1 MTYFHHYQISFA
13 AFGALQLAL
22 LVLWVRPSAIKTR
35 TTVPTTTVS
44 VIGSLLFCLLSY
56 TEHLHSVQP
65 SLLLNVYLF
74 VTLLFDIARART
86 LWLRQYNHYNE
97 VITIVFTATVALKA
111 VILLLE
117 AVEKRWIL
125 QPKYKAYPPE
135 AVSGIYNRSFFWWL
149 NQLFQRGF
157 SKLLFIDD
165 LFTLDKHL
173 AAEYLQERLQGA
185 WDKGLSPAL
194 IHTAF
199 TWLRADS
206 VYN

>member
-1 MTYFHHYQISFA
+1 MA

-35 TTVPTTTVS
+35 TTVPITIVS
-44 VIGSLLFCLLSY
+44 VVGSLLFCLLSY
-56 TEHLHSVQP
+56 TEHVHSVQP
-65 SLLLNVYLF
+65 SLLLNVYLL

-86 LWLRQYNHYNE
+86 LWLRNYNHYNE
-97 VITIVFTATVALKA
+97 LIAIVFTATCGLKI

-125 QPKYKAYPPE
+125 RPKYKTYPPE
-135 AVSGIYNRSFFWWL
+135 AISGIYNKSFFWWL
-149 NQLFQRGF
+149 NPLFRRGF
-157 SKLLFIDD
+157 SKLLFIED

-173 AAEYLQERLQGA
+173 AAEYLQERLQRT
-185 WDKGLSPAL
+185 WDKGLSPVF

-199 TWLRADS
+199 TQLRADS
-206 VYN
+206 ECN